1 MTQAKVAEARE
12 GPAAAISHIHGICA
26 DLRHRPGV
34 LLGEPGIPA
43 WLVRAALAAGDQGL
57 AADVVR
63 AATALA
69 RDNP

>member
-12 GPAAAISHIHGICA
+12 GPAAAISHIRGICA